1 MNGQSDVPSIGAAAS
16 PLLQELGDVLELGV
30 LTLDRSLIVLGCNRW
45 LATATGL
52 AEAEIVG
59 RSVLDV
65 FSDLRGSPAEQAFRR
80 ALTGVT
86 TVWSQQFHG
95 FLLPL
100 APPPGHESFERM
112 QQSAR
117 ITPVLRDGQVD
128 GVLAL
133 VQDVT
138 ERVAREQAL
147 RRALQAAEVASQAKS
162 DFLAA
167 MSHELRTPLGAIVG
181 YMELLLGD
189 MVGTLE
195 PLQRSYLGR
204 VRTAARHLI
213 TIIEEILSFSR
224 LEAGKQP
231 IYCEDVDATELTREA
246 KELFEPQA
254 VEKGLT
260 LVLDAPT
267 TSFPLR
273 TDKTKLRQI
282 LINLL
287 GNAIKF
293 TDTGRVS
300 LELSQAADRVVFR
313 VRDTGSGINAADAAR
328 IFDPFTQVDQSLKRV
343 KGGTGLGLPVS
354 RRLSR
359 LLEGELTVE
368 SVVGEGTTF
377 TLLLPTSLGAR
388 TDRAADAPRA
398 ITAAGA
404 PAVG

>member
-1 MNGQSDVPSIGAAAS
+1 MSDRSGIPDIGASMS
-16 PLLQELGDVLELGV
+16 PLLREIGDVLELGV
-30 LTLDRSLIVLGCNRW
+30 LTLDRSLVILGCNRW
-45 LATATGL
+45 LATAMGVADT
-52 AEAEIVG
+52 EIVG
-59 RSVLDV
+59 RSIFDV
-65 FSDLRGSPAEQAFRR
+65 FTKLEGSPAEQAFNR
-80 ALTGVT
+80 ALGGVT

-100 APPPGHESFERM
+100 PPPQGHETFEHM

-117 ITPVLRDGQVD
+117 IAPVMNDGSVD

-162 DFLAA
+162 DFLAS

-189 MVGTLE
+189 MVGPVE
-195 PLQRSYLGR
+195 PTQRMYLGR
-204 VRTAARHLI
+204 VRAAGRHLI

-231 IYCEDVDATELTREA
+231 VYVEDAEGVTLAREV
-246 KELFEPQA
+246 KELLEPQA
-254 VEKGLT
+254 SQKGLT
-260 LVLDAPT
+260 LAFKAP
-267 TSFPLR
+267 SSEIPLR
-273 TDKTKLRQI
+273 TDITKLRQI

-293 TDTGRVS
+293 TDSGCVT
-300 LELSQAADRVVFR
+300 LEMARAGDRVVFR
-313 VRDTGSGINAADAAR
+313 VRDTGAGIPTSEAAR

-354 RRLSR
+354 QRLSQ
-359 LLEGELTVE
+359 LLEGDLTVE

-377 TLLLPTSLGAR
+377 TLSLPLVIGYRATDGVSPTRATNDPNAAR
-388 TDRAADAPRA
+388 
-398 ITAAGA
+398 
-404 PAVG
+404 

>member
-1 MNGQSDVPSIGAAAS
+1 MKARPDVPSIGAAAS

-30 LTLDRSLIVLGCNRW
+30 LTLDRSLVVRGCNRW
-45 LATATGL
+45 LAMAIGVADTELIGRSIFDIFDGL
-52 AEAEIVG
+52 A
-59 RSVLDV
+59 
-65 FSDLRGSPAEQAFRR
+65 GSPAEQAFRR
-80 ALTGVT
+80 ALNGVT

-100 APPPGHESFERM
+100 PAPPGHESFERM

-117 ITPVLRDGQVD
+117 IAPVMREGEVD

-189 MVGTLE
+189 MVGALE

-204 VRTAARHLI
+204 VRAAARHLI

-231 IYCEDVDATELTREA
+231 IYLEDADAAELARDA

-254 VEKGLT
+254 TEKGLA
-260 LVLDAPT
+260 LVLDLPST
-267 TSFPLR
+267 VVPLR

-287 GNAIKF
+287 GNAVKF

-300 LELSQAADRVVFR
+300 LELNAVNDRVVFR
-313 VRDTGSGINAADAAR
+313 VRDTGSGITATDAAR

-354 RRLSR
+354 QRLSR
-359 LLEGELTVE
+359 LLEGDLTVD

-377 TLLLPTSLGAR
+377 TLSLPVVISARSGALPES
-388 TDRAADAPRA
+388 PRA
-398 ITAAGA
+398 TPIAGA
-404 PAVG
+404 PAGS

>member
-1 MNGQSDVPSIGAAAS
+1 MASDVPSIGAAAS

-30 LTLDRSLIVLGCNRW
+30 LTLDRSLVVCGCNRW
-45 LATATGL
+45 LAAAIGVADTDL
-52 AEAEIVG
+52 IG
-59 RSVLDV
+59 RSLFDV
-65 FSDLRGSPAEQAFRR
+65 FGELPDTAAEQAFRR

-86 TVWSQQFHG
+86 TVWSQPFHG

-100 APPPGHESFERM
+100 PPPPGHESFEHM

-117 ITPVLRDGQVD
+117 IAPVMKESEVD
-128 GVLAL
+128 GVLVL

-138 ERVAREQAL
+138 ERVSREQAL

-189 MVGTLE
+189 MVGGLE

-204 VRTAARHLI
+204 VRAAARHLI

-231 IYCEDVDATELTREA
+231 IHVEDADAILLARDA
-246 KELFEPQA
+246 KELLEPQA
-254 VEKGLT
+254 TEKGLT
-260 LVLDAPT
+260 LDLKVPDVPV
-267 TSFPLR
+267 PLR
-273 TDKTKLRQI
+273 TDTTKLRQI
-282 LINLL
+282 LINLI

-293 TDTGRVS
+293 TDAGRVA
-300 LELSQAADRVVFR
+300 LEVSQGAERVVFV
-313 VRDTGSGINAADAAR
+313 VRDTGGGITPADAAR
-328 IFDPFTQVDQSLKRV
+328 IFEPFTQVDQSLKRV

-359 LLEGELTVE
+359 LLEGDLTVE
-368 SVVGEGTTF
+368 SIVGQGTTF
-377 TLLLPTSLGAR
+377 TLSLPTVIGAR
-388 TDRAADAPRA
+388 AS
-398 ITAAGA
+398 
-404 PAVG
+404 V

>member
-1 MNGQSDVPSIGAAAS
+1 MKARTDVPSIGAASS

-30 LTLDRSLIVLGCNRW
+30 LTLDRSLIVRGCNRW
-45 LATATGL
+45 LATAIGVADADL
-52 AEAEIVG
+52 VG
-59 RSVLDV
+59 RSIFDV
-65 FSDLRGSPAEQAFRR
+65 FPSLKGSPAEQAFRR
-80 ALTGVT
+80 ALNGVT

-100 APPPGHESFERM
+100 PPPPGHESFERM

-117 ITPVLRDGQVD
+117 IAPVLREGEVD

-189 MVGTLE
+189 MVGALE
-195 PLQRSYLGR
+195 PTQRSYLGR
-204 VRTAARHLI
+204 VRAAARHLI

-231 IYCEDVDATELTREA
+231 IYIEDADAIALARDT
-246 KELFEPQA
+246 KELLEPAA
-254 VEKGLT
+254 VEKGLA
-260 LVLDAPT
+260 LVLDAPST
-267 TSFPLR
+267 AVALR
-273 TDKTKLRQI
+273 TDTTKLRQI

-287 GNAIKF
+287 GTAIKF

-300 LELSQAADRVVFR
+300 LELRQVNDRVVFR
-313 VRDTGSGINAADAAR
+313 VRDTGSGITPADAAR

-354 RRLSR
+354 QRLSR
-359 LLEGELTVE
+359 LLEGDLTVD

-377 TLLLPTSLGAR
+377 TLSLPIAIAARPGA
-388 TDRAADAPRA
+388 TGDGPRA
-398 ITAAGA
+398 ISAAGA
-404 PAVG
+404 SAAN